1 MSLDSESDQE
11 IESHLIYKEE
21 QDVTYMIPVPKTGT
35 PRDSSLTPI
44 TIMVVDTMGLKK
56 SRSLLKVLF
65 DPGSTKSLI
74 SRKALPRMA
83 QLIPLSS
90 AKKVTTLAGSMQTKD
105 MVHLRDLRLP
115 EFDKNR
121 RIDEQK
127 ALIFDGKCRYDVIL
141 GADFLTKSGI
151 DINYSTGTMHWFE
164 NVRPMREPWKLDN
177 SEYNAMASAYDIQHD
192 DELIGEDWLDSYLTN
207 TILDAKYEKVD
218 VHDVATNQKH
228 LTPGQ
233 QNELERVLDKY
244 TNLFDGTLDVYPHKK
259 FSIEIKPDA
268 VPKHS
273 RPYSVPHVH
282 QPAFKKELEHLV
294 EIGVLSKAG
303 TSEWGSPTFIIP
315 KKDGRIRWIS
325 DLRELNRN
333 TVKGAN
339 TRHFL
344 NKLHW

>member
-1 MSLDSESDQE
+1 
-11 IESHLIYKEE
+11 
-21 QDVTYMIPVPKTGT
+21 MIPVPKTGT

-74 SRKALPRMA
+74 RRKALPRGA
-83 QLIPLSS
+83 QLIPLAS

-121 RIDEQK
+121 RIDGQK
-127 ALIFDGKCRYDVIL
+127 GLIFDGKCRYDVIL

-177 SEYNAMASAYDIQHD
+177 SECNAMASAYDIQHD
-192 DELIGEDWLDSYLTN
+192 DKLIGEDWLDSYLTN

-218 VHDVATNQKH
+218 VH
-228 LTPGQ
+228 
-233 QNELERVLDKY
+233 
-244 TNLFDGTLDVYPHKK
+244 GT
-259 FSIEIKPDA
+259 
-268 VPKHS
+268 
-273 RPYSVPHVH
+273 
-282 QPAFKKELEHLV
+282 
-294 EIGVLSKAG
+294 
-303 TSEWGSPTFIIP
+303 
-315 KKDGRIRWIS
+315 
-325 DLRELNRN
+325 
-333 TVKGAN
+333 
-339 TRHFL
+339 
-344 NKLHW
+344 